1 MPKRKTLIACRS
13 RAEKEAVRTR
23 LRGSVTEALAGHP
36 EFAGMAG
43 ASIGLAVYPQ
53 DAASQDGLIAC
64 ADGRMYADTQA
75 RKAVR
80 VV

>member
-1 MPKRKTLIACRS
+1 MIACRS

-23 LRGSVTEALAGHP
+23 LRGSVTETLTGYA

-53 DAASQDGLIAC
+53 DAASQDELIAC
-64 ADGRMYADTQA
+64 VDGRMYADKQA

-80 VV
+80 AV